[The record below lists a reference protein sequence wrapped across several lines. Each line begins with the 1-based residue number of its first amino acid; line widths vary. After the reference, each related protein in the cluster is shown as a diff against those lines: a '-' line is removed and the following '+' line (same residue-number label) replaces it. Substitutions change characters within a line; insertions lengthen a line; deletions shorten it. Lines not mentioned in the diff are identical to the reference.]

1 MFAYILLCLGL
12 LHRSFLLIFG
22 QEMPKGMCLVLVKS
36 NVGIKRKFFFSK
48 IATKKDFF
56 LHSNEKNK
64 INLLNTEIFF
74 CCYTNFWF
82 TIPTNTKICKIK
94 HNNSPSTNR
103 EILHTLFCSPYDFPW
118 YVPPGLFVWQILHD
132 SLATDFWK
140 KDGYYIFVSFFK
152 NIFYLF
158 FLECSGIF
166 RENSFRNCVISRK
179 KVQGIK
185 ISMQK

>member
-1 MFAYILLCLGL
+1 M
-12 LHRSFLLIFG
+12 
-22 QEMPKGMCLVLVKS
+22 VLKK
-36 NVGIKRKFFFSK
+36 NFFFQKLLLKRIVFFTVMKK
-48 IATKKDFF
+48 IRSIY
-56 LHSNEKNK
+56 LIKNF
-64 INLLNTEIFF
+64 FF